1 MDIQILER
9 FQHQPLL
16 MSRDAAMQLQYL
28 PHAKTNRDPDD
39 FLCQLMAESGVDS
52 VKLLSFDERKPYPVL
67 DGGIA
72 IVSVKGTLYAGE
84 HYWGNYYTGY
94 ESIEM
99 RYARA
104 LADPDVKGIVLDI
117 NSSGGEAAGCLEC
130 GDVLFAGRSTK
141 PVWAHVKHKAY
152 SAGYWTASSADKIY
166 GTPSSGLGSI
176 GVLVA
181 HFDYSKMFEQMGVGV
196 TLISAGKHKTD
207 GNPYEPLPDAV
218 KEKIE
223 QNVERTND
231 VFVAAIAR
239 NRGLDEQV
247 IRDLEADTFQI
258 DQAIELGLAD
268 GKKTA
273 QEFYADFLQHLSQ
286 TTTTGGI
293 LAMTDDAN
301 SPGNKPDKTGADAET
316 TAQTSTK
323 ANEQSGEQARTAE
336 RERIGSILKCEEA
349 EGKQKLA
356 NHLATSTDLSVD
368 AAKAVLASAAPEETA
383 SADGSSL
390 LEQAMAGEKS
400 ADVGAG
406 PGEDSLDAGDSLDAF
421 AIYDQAHPS
430 RAPAG

>member
-1 MDIQILER
+1 MEIQILER

-39 FLCQLMAESGVDS
+39 FLCQLMAESGVDN
-52 VKLLSFDERKPYPVL
+52 VKLLSFHDRKPYPVL

-72 IVSVKGTLYAGE
+72 IISVKGTLYAGE
-84 HYWGNYYTGY
+84 QYWGNYYTGY

-130 GDVLFAGRSTK
+130 GDVLFAGRSAK

-196 TLISAGKHKTD
+196 TLISAGSHKTD
-207 GNPYEPLPDAV
+207 GNPYGPLPKAV
-218 KEKIE
+218 RAKIKE
-223 QNVERTND
+223 NVERTND

-239 NRGLDEQV
+239 NRGLEEQV

-258 DQAIELGLAD
+258 DQAIEIGLAD

-293 LAMTDDAN
+293 LAMTDEAK
-301 SPGNKPDKTGADAET
+301 SPGNKPDNSGADAET
-316 TAQTSTK
+316 TAQISTQ
-323 ANEQSGEQARTAE
+323 ANEQAGDQARTAE

-356 NHLATSTDLSVD
+356 SHLATSTDLSLD
-368 AAKAVLASAAPEETA
+368 AAKAVLAAASTETEPTA
-383 SADGSSL
+383 EVPNL
-390 LEQAMAGEKS
+390 LEQAMAGEAS
-400 ADVGAG
+400 AEVGAG
-406 PGEDSLDAGDSLDAF
+406 LEQETTEADPLKPF
-421 AIYDQAHPS
+421 AMYDKAHPS
-430 RAPAG
+430 RVPVQ